1 MVSIGNGG
9 PNGGS
14 ATQYFTGKFDGKQ
27 FINEEAADVI
37 KWVDQGTD
45 NYAGVTYFDA
55 PGKNPI
61 FMGWMSNWQYAQ
73 QVPTDPWRSAM
84 TIPRELTL
92 KETSNGIQ
100 LISQPIKQLTSLLEM
115 GSSKQVKDTISL
127 SDAAYTMQVD
137 ADLVSTDVNENI
149 QLLQWNNQ
157 WGDTLSLQYN
167 PATAEIILNRLQSGP
182 SAFNPSFNRIIR
194 GKRIQANGSLSL
206 QLIVDR
212 SSIEIFADNGSLVL
226 TALFFPSKPY
236 QRVRVTSIS
245 SKIKAISAKY
255 TAIKPIL
262 QSAN

>member
-1 MVSIGNGG
+1 M
-9 PNGGS
+9 
-14 ATQYFTGKFDGKQ
+14 D
-27 FINEEAADVI
+27 
-37 KWVDQGTD
+37 
-45 NYAGVTYFDA
+45 
-55 PGKNPI
+55 
-61 FMGWMSNWQYAQ
+61 SNQ
-73 QVPTDPWRSAM
+73 
-84 TIPRELTL
+84 
-92 KETSNGIQ
+92 
-100 LISQPIKQLTSLLEM
+100 
-115 GSSKQVKDTISL
+115 QVKDTISL
-127 SDAAYTMQVD
+127 PDAAYTMQLD

-194 GKRIQANGSLSL
+194 GKRIQANGRLSL

-236 QRVRVTSIS
+236 QRVRVTSTS